1 MAECS
6 HACRCQYQHTN
17 LMTTMKQ
24 CREGKQCTTQA
35 GVAQDLTQGLK
46 EVIANIVRPCQP
58 VQAIELHK
66 AWGPASVTDI
76 VPCPDADWII
86 QLGLVVGGNEEGV
99 CFVYE
104 RCLLWTKVAAA
115 GLLSRH

>member
-1 MAECS
+1 
-6 HACRCQYQHTN
+6 
-17 LMTTMKQ
+17 MTTMSQ
-24 CREGKQCTTQA
+24 WWERKQCTTQA
-35 GVAQDLTQGLK
+35 GIAQNLTQGLK
-46 EVIANIVRPCQP
+46 EVIANVVWPREP

-66 AWGPASVTDI
+66 AWGSPSVTDI

-86 QLGLVVGGNEEGV
+86 HFGLMVGGNEEGV
-99 CFVYE
+99 CFLYE